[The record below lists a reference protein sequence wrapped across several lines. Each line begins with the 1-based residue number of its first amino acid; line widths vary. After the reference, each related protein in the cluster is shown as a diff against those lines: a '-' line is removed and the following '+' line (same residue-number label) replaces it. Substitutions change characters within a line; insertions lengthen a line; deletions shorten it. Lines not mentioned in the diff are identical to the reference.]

1 MIWPMA
7 NLEPEFCEKCGA
19 RFELDDEVVMVA
31 ETVNV
36 SSEQA
41 LDSMP
46 MLGKT
51 HIYHVDHQP
60 TSETSTVQYLGPLR
74 DLRPDATV

>member
-1 MIWPMA
+1 MISPMA

-36 SSEQA
+36 SSR
-41 LDSMP
+41 
-46 MLGKT
+46 
-51 HIYHVDHQP
+51 
-60 TSETSTVQYLGPLR
+60 SETFGQTLPSRSPVGP
-74 DLRPDATV
+74 DRPAERGGIASSGPEPRARQLSCRP